1 MRSTSLALIA
11 LGLLA
16 CDMNEPKKKDQKPVE
31 NATVAVTPKKVVP
44 TKELPQL
51 AADPGGATGKPVWQ
65 AAFGGFGIDVP
76 KGIAV
81 GSDGSAYVTGY
92 FEGETDFGGSIGKR
106 TSAGKSDVF
115 LTKVGPDGKI
125 AWAQTFGIDPAGGD
139 R

>member
-1 MRSTSLALIA
+1 MRPTSLVLIA

-16 CDMNEPKKKDQKPVE
+16 CDKNEPKKKDKPVE
-31 NATVAVTPKKVVP
+31 NATVAVAPKKTVP

-65 AAFGGFGIDVP
+65 AAFGGLGIDVP

-81 GSDGSAYVTGY
+81 GPDGSSYVAGY
-92 FEGETDFGGSIGKR
+92 FEGETDFGGTIGKK

-115 LTKVGPDGKI
+115 LTKLG
-125 AWAQTFGIDPAGGD
+125 
-139 R
+139 